1 MQSTRQQIL
10 THLENNHAASA
21 MDISRALGM
30 TTANVRHHLNV
41 LQENGLV
48 NVAGEIPGQG
58 RGRPTLLYMATAQAQ
73 SNNLAGLAAVM
84 ISEFVTK
91 SKQNLN
97 KRLQKMAKALNTG
110 IAKNGSITQ
119 RLYAATR
126 HLNTMHY
133 HSHWE
138 AHADGPQVIFGQC
151 PYAAIIEDHPEL
163 CTMDAFVLEDILG
176 AEVEQTA
183 KIEYQPNGQ
192 THCVFAVR
200 NTP

>member
-10 THLENNHAASA
+10 THLENNHAATA

-48 NVAGEIPGQG
+48 NVAGERPGQG

-73 SNNLAGLAAVM
+73 NNNLAALATAL

-91 SKQNLN
+91 GKQNLN

-110 IAKNGSITQ
+110 IDKNGSITQ

-163 CTMDAFVLEDILG
+163 CTMDAFILEDTLG

-183 KIEYQPNGQ
+183 KIEYQPKGQ
-192 THCVFAVR
+192 THCIFKLR
-200 NTP
+200 R